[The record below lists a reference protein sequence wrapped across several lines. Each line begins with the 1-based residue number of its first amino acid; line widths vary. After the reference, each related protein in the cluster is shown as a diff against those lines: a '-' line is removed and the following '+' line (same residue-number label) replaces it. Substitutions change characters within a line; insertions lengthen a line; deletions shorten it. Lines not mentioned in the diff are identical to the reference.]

1 MNIPDVMK
9 AKQAWDTFTANHPK
23 FPAFLNAAR
32 NMGIRE
38 GTVIGVSI
46 TDPEGHTID
55 SNVKLTASDLELIE
69 MLRAMR
75 Q

>member
-1 MNIPDVMK
+1 MK
-9 AKQAWDTFTANHPK
+9 AKQAWDTFTYNHPK

-32 NMGIRE
+32 NMGIKE
-38 GTVIGVSI
+38 GTVIGVYI

-55 SNVKLTASDLELIE
+55 TNVKVTASDLELFE
-69 MLRAMR
+69 MLKELR